1 MNVRIVI
8 QDSTVQRQELI
19 RQLVCVTPAII
30 VYQHQRH
37 LVQLMELWEIFAH
50 KEHTVSRVPHSLRSV
65 KEVNITLSLV
75 KRLSMIA
82 LIVHQENTVLVL
94 NRPHIPVT
102 VPLVITVMPDHQLS
116 INGPLHQATLPQLIE
131 LLILYK
137 SVTQVSTTT
146 DGIKMHVSHV
156 QKDSIAEVR
165 E

>member
-1 MNVRIVI
+1 M
-8 QDSTVQRQELI
+8 QDSTVQRQVLI

-30 VYQHQRH
+30 AQQHQRH
-37 LVQLMELWEIFAH
+37 LVQLMDLWEIFVH
-50 KEHTVSRVPHSLRSV
+50 KEHTVSRVPPSLRSV

-94 NRPHIPVT
+94 NHPHIPVT
-102 VPLVITVMPDHQLS
+102 VPLAITVLPDHQLS

-131 LLILYK
+131 LLILQK
-137 SVTQVSTTT
+137 SVNQVITTT
-146 DGIKMHVSHV
+146 GGIKMHVSHA
-156 QKDSIAEVR
+156 QKDSFAEVR